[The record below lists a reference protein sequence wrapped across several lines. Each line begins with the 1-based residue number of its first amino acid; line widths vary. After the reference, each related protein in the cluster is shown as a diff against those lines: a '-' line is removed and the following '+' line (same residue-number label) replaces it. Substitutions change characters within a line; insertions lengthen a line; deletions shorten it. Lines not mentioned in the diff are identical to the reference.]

1 MSALPFL
8 HDRQF
13 SPRLSLVCLVCLLL
27 LPACPAPGSGLD
39 GTAHNHHAQIRAGDA
54 YSNVYGVMA
63 YGDSARARYG
73 TVVNDGGQAVQAF
86 GGWCYGGVADTAYNS
101 VVVHQGLISNNVY
114 GGFADGYQTAR
125 STSNTVL
132 QTGGDVSHVV
142 GGHADSGRG
151 KALADSNLVIIEGGT
166 AGTVVGGYASGLLD
180 GSARYNLVSISGGSI
195 TSVVGGNATTT
206 QGTADASFNAVLVN
220 GGRIRSDVIGGLVY
234 RSSLGQAVNARYNAI
249 TLVRG
254 QVGGYVFGSALT
266 DSLGQNVSPLPA
278 AGSGNSLN
286 LLGWQGTLRRVA
298 AFQYLNLALPNGMR
312 PGETLLTLG
321 NEQTGGDLQGG
332 AVRVLGA
339 LGGQGMR
346 IGDRYTLI
354 NSIHADEL
362 ALSNGGT
369 VHDAPK
375 GFALLFDGSMQRN
388 GDSIDLTI
396 TGLRANPQ
404 IKAFNQYRVA
414 QMAALDRGARLVEG
428 TAMEQARK
436 AAAGQDAWMPFAA
449 IHGGTERYGND
460 GRADGTGLELAAG
473 LARSFTGEAGDLLL
487 GAFFEYGQASIGTRE
502 DFSVG
507 DVCGTGSARYAGGGL
522 MARFDL
528 TSDLLSGLYAQA
540 GLRLGQINGDWQSQ
554 DIASALQQTA
564 DFDTS
569 TAYYGLFAGL
579 GYQWQ
584 ATERMRLDSRASF
597 FWNHQDGQDISIMG
611 EDFRFDPMDSCL
623 LRVGTR
629 LSYELFQGFSPYA
642 GVAAQHL
649 VHQFLTET
657 AERTQRRR
665 LSRTRLLQAATVPD
679 DVVPAALLPARGR
692 EMPQQG
698 KARRPVQGFARLVGH
713 RDAAIGVDHALQAQ
727 QFQQGP
733 VQGTPHAA
741 PTGGPQHIDGTLHVP
756 AVGRPFHVPVGI
768 GIAQHLPRRPADQPG
783 IFRQHMMQTR
793 AELRSRG
800 HLVFEGDGRVP
811 HIGRIDGQHGEDVAV
826 PGHLQAKAHRFSP
839 PPGML
844 SPSAASPLT
853 TPPMQMPRLHM
864 ASPSHQMR

>member
-125 STSNTVL
+125 STSNTVF

-312 PGETLLTLG
+312 PGETLLTLD
-321 NEQTGGDLQGG
+321 NEQKEGDLQGG
-332 AVRVLGA
+332 TVRVLGA

-354 NSIHADEL
+354 NSIHGDEL

-428 TAMEQARK
+428 TALEQARK
-436 AAAGQDAWMPFAA
+436 AASGQDAWMPFAA

-473 LARSFTGEAGDLLL
+473 LARNFTGEAGDLLL

-528 TSDLLSGLYAQA
+528 TSGLLSGLYAQA

-554 DIASALQQTA
+554 DIASVLQQTA

-642 GVAAQHL
+642 GVAWEHEFDGTAR
-649 VHQFLTET
+649 TE
-657 AERTQRRR
+657 
-665 LSRTRLLQAATVPD
+665 LSNHGVDAPSVSMRGDSAVFMAGLQWD
-679 DVVPAALLPARGR
+679 PAHSSLHVDLGLEGSAGVRQSIGG
-692 EMPQQG
+692 Q
-698 KARRPVQGFARLVGH
+698 ARLVWE
-713 RDAAIGVDHALQAQ
+713 
-727 QFQQGP
+727 F
-733 VQGTPHAA
+733 
-741 PTGGPQHIDGTLHVP
+741 
-756 AVGRPFHVPVGI
+756 
-768 GIAQHLPRRPADQPG
+768 
-783 IFRQHMMQTR
+783 
-793 AELRSRG
+793 
-800 HLVFEGDGRVP
+800 
-811 HIGRIDGQHGEDVAV
+811 
-826 PGHLQAKAHRFSP
+826 
-839 PPGML
+839 
-844 SPSAASPLT
+844 
-853 TPPMQMPRLHM
+853 
-864 ASPSHQMR
+864 

>member
-8 HDRQF
+8 HGRHF
-13 SPRLSLVCLVCLLL
+13 SPRPFLVCLVCLLL
-27 LPACPAPGSGLD
+27 LPACPAPGSNLD

-73 TVVNDGGQAVQAF
+73 TVISNGGHTEQIYGGQSIGNYSDSRYNSVLVNDGNISLNT
-86 GGWCYGGVADTAYNS
+86 YGGYADAVLS
-101 VVVHQGLISNNVY
+101 
-114 GGFADGYQTAR
+114 AR
-125 STSNTVL
+125 SNSNTVV
-132 QTGGDVSHVV
+132 QTGGDISHIV
-142 GGHADSGRG
+142 GGHAESGRSN
-151 KALADSNLVIIEGGT
+151 ALADSNLVIIKGGT
-166 AGTVVGGYASGLLD
+166 TGAVVGGHASGLLD
-180 GSARYNLVSISGGSI
+180 GSSRYNLVSISGGSI
-195 TSVVGGNATTT
+195 ASVAGGSATTT
-206 QGTADASFNAVLVN
+206 RGTADASFNAVLVS
-220 GGRIRSDVIGGLVY
+220 GGSISGHIVGGLVY
-234 RSSLGQAVNARYNAI
+234 ASSDGQSYTARYNTV
-249 TLVRG
+249 TLTG
-254 QVGGYVFGSALT
+254 GHIGGYVYGSART
-266 DSLGQNVSPLPA
+266 NSPGQTISPLTA
-278 AGSGNSLN
+278 ADSGNSLN

-321 NEQTGGDLQGG
+321 SEQETGDLQGG
-332 AVRVLGA
+332 TVRVLGA

-369 VHDAPK
+369 VRDAPK
-375 GFALLFDGSMQRN
+375 GFALLFDGNIQHI
-388 GDSIDLTI
+388 GDTIDLTI

-428 TAMEQARK
+428 TALEHARK

-460 GRADGTGLELAAG
+460 GRADGAGLELAAG

-487 GAFFEYGQASIGTRE
+487 GAFFEYGQASIDTRE

-507 DVCGTGSARYAGGGL
+507 DACGTGSARYAGGGL

-528 TSDLLSGLYAQA
+528 TSGLLSGLYAQA
-540 GLRLGQINGDWQSQ
+540 SLRLGQINGDWQSR

-642 GVAAQHL
+642 GVAWEHEFDGTAR
-649 VHQFLTET
+649 TELSNHGVDAPSVSMRGDSAVFT
-657 AERTQRRR
+657 AG
-665 LSRTRLLQAATVPD
+665 LQWD
-679 DVVPAALLPARGR
+679 PAHSSLHVDLGLEGSAGVRQSIGG
-692 EMPQQG
+692 Q
-698 KARRPVQGFARLVGH
+698 ARLVWE
-713 RDAAIGVDHALQAQ
+713 
-727 QFQQGP
+727 F
-733 VQGTPHAA
+733 
-741 PTGGPQHIDGTLHVP
+741 
-756 AVGRPFHVPVGI
+756 
-768 GIAQHLPRRPADQPG
+768 
-783 IFRQHMMQTR
+783 
-793 AELRSRG
+793 
-800 HLVFEGDGRVP
+800 
-811 HIGRIDGQHGEDVAV
+811 
-826 PGHLQAKAHRFSP
+826 
-839 PPGML
+839 
-844 SPSAASPLT
+844 
-853 TPPMQMPRLHM
+853 
-864 ASPSHQMR
+864 

>member
-1 MSALPFL
+1 MVPEKAGPAVQAHAFRGLPLVAEAGEQAVVGRGRIEVGRLLEHAGDVLALPVAIDL
-8 HDRQF
+8 PQPQAGLRVQAGQKAGRQVEAGHQAAARVAGAAGAADVAYGKVLAGADAGLAVF
-13 SPRLSLVCLVCLLL
+13 EKRAQQQVARL
-27 LPACPAPGSGLD
+27 AREAPGQTGSQFQAGTVRPAIVAVAFRTAMDGREGHPGILPDSRLAGLLQGRAFHQARAPVEGCHLDHPVRVEGLYLRVGPQAGDGQVDGVTVALHAAVEEQGEALGRIMD
-39 GTAHNHHAQIRAGDA
+39 GTAVTQGQFIGMDAVYQRVPVTDAHALAPQGPQNA
-54 YSNVYGVMA
+54 YRTA
-63 YGDSARARYG
+63 L
-73 TVVNDGGQAVQAF
+73 Q
-86 GGWCYGGVADTAYNS
+86 VAPCLLIAQCQ
-101 VVVHQGLISNNVY
+101 QGLSGPHAV
-114 GGFADGYQTAR
+114 GQGKVE
-125 STSNTVL
+125 VL
-132 QTGGDVSHVV
+132 E
-142 GGHADSGRG
+142 GRHTPER
-151 KALADSNLVIIEGGT
+151 ALPAQQVE
-166 AGTVVGGYASGLLD
+166 
-180 GSARYNLVSISGGSI
+180 
-195 TSVVGGNATTT
+195 
-206 QGTADASFNAVLVN
+206 AV
-220 GGRIRSDVIGGLVY
+220 
-234 RSSLGQAVNARYNAI
+234 A
-249 TLVRG
+249 
-254 QVGGYVFGSALT
+254 
-266 DSLGQNVSPLPA
+266 A

-321 NEQTGGDLQGG
+321 NEQTGGDLQGST
-332 AVRVLGA
+332 VRVLGA

-388 GDSIDLTI
+388 GNSIDLTI

-404 IKAFNQYRVA
+404 IKAFNPYRVV

-428 TAMEQARK
+428 TALEQARK
-436 AAAGQDAWMPFAA
+436 AAVGQDAWMPFAA

-528 TSDLLSGLYAQA
+528 TSGLLSGLYAQA

-554 DIASALQQTA
+554 DIASVLQQTA

-611 EDFRFDPMDSCL
+611 ESVFGNFSFY
-623 LRVGTR
+623 
-629 LSYELFQGFSPYA
+629 SYKKACGQK
-642 GVAAQHL
+642 
-649 VHQFLTET
+649 
-657 AERTQRRR
+657 RTVRGSKNSRR
-665 LSRTRLLQAATVPD
+665 LSNDT
-679 DVVPAALLPARGR
+679 PA
-692 EMPQQG
+692 
-698 KARRPVQGFARLVGH
+698 
-713 RDAAIGVDHALQAQ
+713 I
-727 QFQQGP
+727 
-733 VQGTPHAA
+733 
-741 PTGGPQHIDGTLHVP
+741 
-756 AVGRPFHVPVGI
+756 
-768 GIAQHLPRRPADQPG
+768 
-783 IFRQHMMQTR
+783 
-793 AELRSRG
+793 
-800 HLVFEGDGRVP
+800 
-811 HIGRIDGQHGEDVAV
+811 
-826 PGHLQAKAHRFSP
+826 
-839 PPGML
+839 
-844 SPSAASPLT
+844 
-853 TPPMQMPRLHM
+853 
-864 ASPSHQMR
+864 